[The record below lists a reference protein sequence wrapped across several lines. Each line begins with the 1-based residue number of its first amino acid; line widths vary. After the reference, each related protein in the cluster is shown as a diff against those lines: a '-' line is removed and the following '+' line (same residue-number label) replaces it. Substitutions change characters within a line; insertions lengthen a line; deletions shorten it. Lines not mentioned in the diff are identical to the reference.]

1 MREHVRLQT
10 AILLRRF
17 SFQMTRAARF
27 ADADSIH
34 DLRVAI
40 RRLSRCLR
48 VFSEFYPDGSWKKI
62 RKELSGILHAAGAV
76 RDRDIAIELLIKA
89 QVPRRSAIYSQLQTE
104 RRKLANELRIKVRNW
119 KADSSS
125 RKWRSR
131 LGL

>member
-1 MREHVRLQT
+1 MREHVRTQT

-48 VFSEFYPDGSWKKI
+48 LFSKFYPDDSWKKI
-62 RKELSGILHAAGAV
+62 RKELSVILHAAGDI
-76 RDRDIAIELLIKA
+76 RDRDIAVELLVKA
-89 QVPRRSAIYSQLQTE
+89 EVPRRSAIYAQLQSE
-104 RRKLANELRIKVRNW
+104 RRKAAGELRIKVRNW
-119 KADSSS
+119 KADHSP